1 MDGGYIWGVA
11 TGLELREV
19 RKGERHKNYLQIS
32 SSGHGIEGGA
42 L

>member
-19 RKGERHKNYLQIS
+19 RKGERESRITSRFLVQAM
-32 SSGHGIEGGA
+32 G
-42 L
+42 